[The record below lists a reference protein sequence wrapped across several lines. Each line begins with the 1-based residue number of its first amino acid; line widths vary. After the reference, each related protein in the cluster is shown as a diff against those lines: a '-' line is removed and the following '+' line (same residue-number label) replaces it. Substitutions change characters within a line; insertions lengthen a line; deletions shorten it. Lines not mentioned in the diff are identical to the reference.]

1 MSLSHRQLVEK
12 LNQRLSGADSDD
24 PKEFGEEEIEEI
36 ENKDAYPIDFE
47 PLKKSLNK
55 TFGKDAFLYP
65 EKENDEIM
73 CVYFDPEIYKIKSSE
88 GEFTLE
94 RIQDWCIEKGF
105 SIVSKM
111 GGSRAMKV
119 YFTKI
124 REPEEENDKGG
135 EKGEKFSKS
144 NFGKVPSGTNE
155 D

>member
-1 MSLSHRQLVEK
+1 MALSHKQLVEK
-12 LNQRLSGADSDD
+12 LNMRLSGAVSDE
-24 PKEFGEEEIEEI
+24 PKEFGEEEVEEI
-36 ENKDAYPIDFE
+36 EDKDIYPIDFE

-65 EKENDEIM
+65 EKENDEIL
-73 CVYFDPEIYKIKSSE
+73 CAYFDPEIYKIKSSE

-94 RIQDWCIEKGF
+94 RIQDWCIDKGF

-124 REPEEENDKGG
+124 REPEEKGKEG

-144 NFGKVPSGTNE
+144 NFGKAPAQAS